1 MIAHIQGRLD
11 NIEKNAVIIDV
22 NGIGYKVFVPSSII
36 DYLPNVGEELKLF
49 TYMVVKE
56 DDQSLYGFKSKEE
69 KNLFTQI
76 ISVSG
81 IGPKTG
87 LVLMSQAPVNQL
99 VAAITQGNVDLIKST
114 PGIGLKTAQRL
125 IIELKEKLAKEFGVK
140 PAEVSVGLSGDQ
152 GVVQDA
158 ISALMTLGYRP
169 AEARAL
175 LSKIDVTPESK
186 VEDIIKSALTSST

>member
-1 MIAHIQGRLD
+1 MIAHIQGILD
-11 NIEKNAVIIDV
+11 NIVKNAVIIDV
-22 NGIGYKVFVPSSII
+22 NGIGYKVFVSSSII
-36 DYLPNVGEELKLF
+36 DYLPNVGEQIKLF
-49 TYMVVKE
+49 THMVVKE

-140 PAEVSVGLSGDQ
+140 PAEVCVGLSGDQ

-158 ISALMTLGYRP
+158 ISALMTLGYKP
-169 AEARAL
+169 SEARNMI
-175 LSKIDVTPESK
+175 SKMEISSDTK
-186 VEDIIKSALTSST
+186 VEEVIKQVLRGE